1 MADPNANLVPI
12 QSSFSGFTDDKRP
25 LPLIIADGNPDP
37 DKGWPSFP
45 LAYRDVDGVRYYA
58 VQDWIRGVLQI
69 NDPKQASKHWF
80 DVKRRL
86 KKAGIESSVFLR
98 TLKYRSQDGKNYDR
112 DFTDDKG
119 LYSITERLNVDSAL
133 EIRILDY
140 AAAAGAEIDRQR
152 IDTIEARETK
162 AVEPP
167 ETSIDEDMLSFEA
180 EFEALV
186 GKYRIIYRGLGKSEN
201 WISTRVRSAMQRRK
215 FTEAFQKALRDN
227 PTQFQFA
234 EITDDMRRGLWK
246 RTTKQLRA
254 EMNLPSRTNLRDH
267 MTEIGLNYEALAE
280 SIAEAEL
287 KQNEQLSFAQ
297 AEAIVSANARS
308 LRPHIER
315 TSKRLGID
323 IPTNKPLLS
332 SGKTAA
338 P

>member
-1 MADPNANLVPI
+1 MTDPNANLVPI
-12 QSSFSGFTDDKRP
+12 QSSFSSFDDDKRP
-25 LPLIIADGNPDP
+25 LPLIIADGNPDL

-58 VQDWIRGVLQI
+58 VQDWIRGI
-69 NDPKQASKHWF
+69 ADAAEPRKFWDSM
-80 DVKRRL
+80 KRRL
-86 KKAGIESSVFLR
+86 AKANIELSSGCRQLPYRANNGKSYTVDYANAT
-98 TLKYRSQDGKNYDR
+98 TLYR
-112 DFTDDKG
+112 
-119 LYSITERLNVDSAL
+119 ITERMDVNTKLRNRV
-133 EIRILDY
+133 LDY
-140 AAAAGAEIDRQR
+140 LAASGVVLDEQR
-152 IDTIEARETK
+152 IDTIEAREAN

-167 ETSIDEDMLSFEA
+167 EASIDEDMLNFEA

-186 GKYRIIYRGLGKSEN
+186 GKYRVIYRGLGKSEN

-246 RTTKQLRA
+246 RTTKQLRT
-254 EMNLPSRTNLRDH
+254 EMNLPNRTNLRDH

-287 KQNEQLSFAQ
+287 KQNERLSFEQ
-297 AEAIVSANARS
+297 AEAIVSTNARS
-308 LRPHIER
+308 LRSHIER

-323 IPTNKPLLS
+323 IPTNKPLLL
-332 SGKTAA
+332 SGKTAKQ
-338 P
+338 